1 MKQLSLDIETYSDV
15 DLAKSGVYVYCQNPA
30 FEVLLLGYAYADQ
43 PVTVIDLA
51 GGEKL
56 PESLVLDLN
65 DPKVEK
71 YAYNAMFERVCLGK
85 FLSKPLDVRNWR
97 CTMVQAAMLGL
108 PRSLKDVGHVLG
120 LADQKLKT
128 GEDLVKYFCMPCKPT
143 NANAQRK
150 RNLPRHDPER
160 WELFKAYNQ
169 RDVEVERSIRQKL
182 SQYTLPARE
191 QQFYELDQVIND
203 RGVLVDRQLVKQA
216 ILCYEQHRSTALEQ
230 AEALTGLE
238 NPNSVH
244 QLRGWLSDQG
254 VETQALDKKTVMELL
269 QDTSDDVQE
278 VLAIRKD
285 LAKTSI
291 GKYQA
296 IERYACSDNRVR
308 GMFRFY
314 GANRTGRFAGSGVQ
328 LHNLPRNSLQ
338 DLGLARKLLKS
349 GDFEVL
355 ESLFG
360 SLAHTLSELVRTAF
374 IPAPGKVFLDADYS
388 AIEAR
393 VLAWLAGETWRLD
406 VFRDHGKIYEA
417 SASHMFRIPLDEITK
432 TSPYRQKG
440 KVSELACGYGGSTG
454 ALIAMGALDMG
465 LTTDELPGL
474 IKMWRQSNPMIV
486 QFWHDCD
493 AAAIEAVRKRT
504 ITHARSIRFM
514 YDKGILFV
522 ELPSGRRLSYI
533 KPMIGKNRF
542 GGESITFEGIGT
554 GGRWQRQETY
564 GAKLVEN
571 ITQAVAR
578 DILCE
583 GMLRLE
589 KAGYPTVIHV
599 HDEVVIE
606 TSSQDIDVVTQLLS
620 ICPDWAKDLPLCAD
634 GFISSYF
641 MKD

>member
-1 MKQLSLDIETYSDV
+1 
-15 DLAKSGVYVYCQNPA
+15 
-30 FEVLLLGYAYADQ
+30 
-43 PVTVIDLA
+43 
-51 GGEKL
+51 
-56 PESLVLDLN
+56 
-65 DPKVEK
+65 
-71 YAYNAMFERVCLGK
+71 
-85 FLSKPLDVRNWR
+85 
-97 CTMVQAAMLGL
+97 
-108 PRSLKDVGHVLG
+108 
-120 LADQKLKT
+120 
-128 GEDLVKYFCMPCKPT
+128 
-143 NANAQRK
+143 
-150 RNLPRHDPER
+150 
-160 WELFKAYNQ
+160 
-169 RDVEVERSIRQKL
+169 
-182 SQYTLPARE
+182 
-191 QQFYELDQVIND
+191 
-203 RGVLVDRQLVKQA
+203 
-216 ILCYEQHRSTALEQ
+216 
-230 AEALTGLE
+230 
-238 NPNSVH
+238 
-244 QLRGWLSDQG
+244 
-254 VETQALDKKTVMELL
+254 MELL

-296 IERYACSDNRVR
+296 IERYACLDDRIR

-338 DLGLARKLLKS
+338 DLGLARQLLKL
-349 GDFEVL
+349 GDLDVL

-360 SLAHTLSELVRTAF
+360 SLTHTLSELVRTAF
-374 IPAPGKVFLDADYS
+374 IPAPGKVFLDADFS

-393 VLAWLAGETWRLD
+393 VLAWLAGENWRLD

-417 SASHMFRIPLDEITK
+417 SASHMFRIPIEKITK
-432 TSPYRQKG
+432 SSPFRQKG
-440 KVSELACGYGGSTG
+440 KISELACGYGGSTG

-493 AAAIEAVRKRT
+493 AAALEAVRKRT
-504 ITHARSIRFM
+504 VAHARGIQFLYS
-514 YDKGILFV
+514 KGILFV
-522 ELPSGRRLSYI
+522 GLPSGRWLSYI

-589 KAGYPTVIHV
+589 KIGFPTVIHV

-606 TSSQDIDVVTQLLS
+606 TASQDIDTVTHLLS
-620 ICPDWAKDLPLCAD
+620 ICPDWAKDLPLGAD